1 MDFAI
6 GTKLFGTPTIARRTR
21 SFWSARFGSKLNSV
35 SHPHRAEMLESVI
48 VSESEPLPIRLVVG
62 HQTLDLGARV
72 RILHRQPTNPE
83 DAASSHVLAPLRWP
97 VRLVAQ
103 DTALSRLKQGFDS
116 PTGYQSP

>member
-1 MDFAI
+1 
-6 GTKLFGTPTIARRTR
+6 
-21 SFWSARFGSKLNSV
+21 
-35 SHPHRAEMLESVI
+35 MLESVI

-116 PTGYQSP
+116 PTGYHRQNPLHFCSFVRVVRRPTEVH